1 MAMNHYD
8 ADQMALT
15 STIFPC
21 QQAEFPMGIALSLSK
36 LPKATLQPLVDKM
49 ADKLPSRRGKLMNRN
64 GRLSLIKS
72 TLQAMPTYTTMC
84 IQLPTR
90 VLKAMIKIMKAFF
103 MDRRRRSA
111 RWKMSRGIEQSAT
124 PRRARWLRHHV
135 PEDFWLCPTSVVA
148 LAAEDGTG
156 TRQDEAVDRD
166 RQGNSGVPQH
176 LYQAHR
182 G

>member
-1 MAMNHYD
+1 
-8 ADQMALT
+8 
-15 STIFPC
+15 
-21 QQAEFPMGIALSLSK
+21 
-36 LPKATLQPLVDKM
+36 
-49 ADKLPSRRGKLMNRN
+49 
-64 GRLSLIKS
+64 
-72 TLQAMPTYTTMC
+72 
-84 IQLPTR
+84 
-90 VLKAMIKIMKAFF
+90 
-103 MDRRRRSA
+103 
-111 RWKMSRGIEQSAT
+111 MSRGIEQSAA

-156 TRQDEAVDRD
+156 TRQDEAVDRV